1 MAMDGKGGMSGY
13 SKPKDNPNSKRKVK
27 ARREARKAS
36 GMSAQK
42 FYVKTRMAEA
52 AKSGKKVDRKA
63 LRQKFQSGDVAR
75 KGFGAPRKKTGT
87 KATGGATGGSGG
99 GTTKP
104 KRRGRVLAPTDK
116 SQFDKTK
123 SPRRGRVI
131 G

>member
-104 KRRGRVLAPTDK
+104 KRRGRVLKPTDK
-116 SQFDKTK
+116 SQFGK
-123 SPRRGRVI
+123 
-131 G
+131 

>member
-52 AKSGKKVDRKA
+52 AKSGKKVAGR
-63 LRQKFQSGDVAR
+63 LCVEVSI
-75 KGFGAPRKKTGT
+75 
-87 KATGGATGGSGG
+87 
-99 GTTKP
+99 
-104 KRRGRVLAPTDK
+104 RRC
-116 SQFDKTK
+116 S
-123 SPRRGRVI
+123 S
-131 G
+131 